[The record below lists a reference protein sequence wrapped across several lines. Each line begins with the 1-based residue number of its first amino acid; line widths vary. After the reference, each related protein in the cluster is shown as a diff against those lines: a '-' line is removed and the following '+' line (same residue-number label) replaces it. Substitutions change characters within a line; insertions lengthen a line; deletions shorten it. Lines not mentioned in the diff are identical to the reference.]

1 MGRTTVV
8 FVTLVAN
15 LAWWPATALGQN
27 EEWPRLALVPVV
39 DGIDQPTHIANA
51 GDGTGRL
58 FLVEQ
63 PGTVRLLKDGA
74 LLDVAFLDIRDRV
87 QAGGEQGLLSIA
99 FPPDFA
105 SSQRFYVYYTDLG
118 GDLVISRFLVTEDP
132 DSADPAS
139 EALILRQ
146 PHPSFA
152 NHNGGQLAFGPDGY
166 LYIGTGD
173 GGGAGDPFE
182 NAQSR
187 GVLLG
192 KLLRLDVGSGVEPY
206 AIPLDNPFVGV
217 EGARPEL
224 WATGLRNPWRF
235 SFDAATG
242 DLYIAD
248 VGQDRFEE
256 VDVQAAAAGGGQNYG
271 WPIME
276 GGDCFRPMVDCDPS
290 GLTQPVAE
298 YDHSDGDCSII
309 GGFVYRGASDPGL
322 QGIYFYGDF
331 CSGRIRSLRWQ
342 GDTWQTAILLDS
354 GLRITTFGTDEN
366 GNLLV
371 ADWLG
376 GAVYRVIES
385 PF

>member
-1 MGRTTVV
+1 MPRTMVV
-8 FVTLVAN
+8 CVTLN
-15 LAWWPATALGQN
+15 LAWWSAVAFGQS
-27 EEWPRLALVPVV
+27 EEWPRLALVPLV

-63 PGTVRLLKDGA
+63 PGRVRLFKDGA

-87 QAGGEQGLLSIA
+87 QAGGERGLLSIA
-99 FPPDFA
+99 FPPSFA
-105 SSQRFYVYYTDLG
+105 SSRRFYVYYTDLG
-118 GDLVISRFLVTEDP
+118 GDLVISRFLLTEDP
-132 DSADPAS
+132 DLADAAS

-173 GGGAGDPFE
+173 GGGGGDPFE
-182 NAQSR
+182 NAQNP

-192 KLLRLDVGSGVEPY
+192 KMLRIDVESGVEPY
-206 AIPLDNPFVGV
+206 AIPPDNPFVGV

-235 SFDAATG
+235 SFDAAMG

-256 VDVQAAAAGGGQNYG
+256 VDGQAAAAGGGQNYG
-271 WPIME
+271 WNIME
-276 GGDCFRPMVDCDPS
+276 GGHCFQPMVDCDPT
-290 GLTQPVAE
+290 GLTLPIAE
-298 YDHSDGDCSII
+298 YDHSDGDCAII
-309 GGFVYRGASDPGL
+309 GGSVYRGASDPGL
-322 QGIYFYGDF
+322 QGIYFYGDL
-331 CSGRIRSLRWQ
+331 CTGRIRGLRFAGDGWQ
-342 GDTWQTAILLDS
+342 SAILLES
-354 GLRITTFGTDEN
+354 GMVITTFGTDEN

-371 ADWLG
+371 ADQRG

-385 PF
+385 PQ